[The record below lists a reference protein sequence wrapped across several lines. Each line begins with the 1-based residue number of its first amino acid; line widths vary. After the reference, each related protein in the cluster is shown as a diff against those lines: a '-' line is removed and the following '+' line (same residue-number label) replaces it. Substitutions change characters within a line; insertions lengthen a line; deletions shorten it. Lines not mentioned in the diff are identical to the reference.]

1 MKRLR
6 LLFPLLLVVLTS
18 SLHASVALL
27 VEEPYGEFGR
37 MNPTGHAA
45 VYLSNIC
52 AESPTRLRTCRPG
65 ETGVVISRYN
75 NVDGY
80 DWIAIP
86 LIPYLYAVD
95 QPDDVPSFADPQT
108 VARLRDNYRR
118 RHLVA
123 IVPDG
128 PNRSEPKNNWDQL
141 IGAAYI
147 RRIYAFEIETTDEQD
162 DELIEELNSGPNH
175 SHFNLL
181 FHNCADFS
189 RGIINFYYPGA
200 LHRSFIADAGISTP
214 KQMAKTLVS
223 YGRRHSDLEL
233 SKFVI
238 PQVPGTVPRSEAVH
252 GIFES
257 IVRSKKYALPLL
269 ALHPFVASGVAVAY
283 VARGRFNPERNAT
296 LLDTPIETQHILAR
310 DSRHDLHLDPD
321 LIGRDGITL
330 DVSNG
335 TVYAS
340 SLPRGFESGDSS
352 N

>member
-1 MKRLR
+1 MKSLR
-6 LLFPLLLVVLTS
+6 LLLPLLVVGLTS

-52 AESPTRLRTCRPG
+52 AESPTRLRGCRPG
-65 ETGVVISRYN
+65 ETGAVISRYHN
-75 NVDGY
+75 IDGY

-95 QPDDVPSFADPQT
+95 RPDEVPSVADPET
-108 VARLRDNYRR
+108 IARLRDDYRR
-118 RHLVA
+118 AHLES

-128 PNRSEPKNNWDQL
+128 PNRSVPKGNWDQL

-147 RRIYAFEIETTDEQD
+147 RKIYAFEIETSDEQD
-162 DELIEELNSGPNH
+162 DELIEELNSGPNR

-189 RGIINFYYPGA
+189 RSIINFYYPGA
-200 LHRSFIADAGISTP
+200 LHRSFIADAGVSTP

-223 YGRRHSDLEL
+223 YSKRHSDLEL

-252 GIFES
+252 GVFES
-257 IVRSKKYALPLL
+257 IVRSKKYAVPLL
-269 ALHPFVASGVAVAY
+269 ALHPFVASTVAVAY
-283 VARGRFNPERNAT
+283 IARGRFNPARNAT
-296 LLDTPIETQHILAR
+296 LLDTPRETEHILAG

-321 LIGRDGITL
+321 LIDRGGLTL
-330 DVSNG
+330 GVSNA
-335 TVYAS
+335 TLYAS
-340 SLPRGFESGDSS
+340 SLDRFESSNHSS
-352 N
+352 